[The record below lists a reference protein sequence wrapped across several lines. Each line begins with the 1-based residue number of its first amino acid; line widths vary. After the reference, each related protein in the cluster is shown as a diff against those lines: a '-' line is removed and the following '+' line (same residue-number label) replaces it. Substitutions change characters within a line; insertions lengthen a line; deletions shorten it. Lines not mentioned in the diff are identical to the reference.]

1 MRPFKS
7 TLFGPSGGLLWHWR
21 ALRAWRKHADLRDQI
36 EHWLLDWQPSVSTLV
51 LVGPSAGWTLSQRFL
66 ARFKTIVAIDLDPSA
81 RPLFWFAHGKSLAA
95 SGTQIRWLHGD
106 FAEVL
111 PRLLGADAPVAVL
124 FCNVLGQLGV
134 ERSDYQQVLGALPHT
149 LRSVHWAS
157 YHDRYSADAGCVP
170 EAARKQFESM
180 SGMDSSTLLSM
191 GCKGEWTDHG
201 TGVLLPDNWPRRYL
215 PWLLTAR
222 KFHWL
227 EAGTVPLLTDCGVS

>member
-1 MRPFKS
+1 
-7 TLFGPSGGLLWHWR
+7 LLWHWR
-21 ALRAWRKHADLRDQI
+21 ALRARRLHADLREQL
-36 EHWLLDWQPSVSTLV
+36 EQWLLDWQPAANTLV
-51 LVGPSAGWTLSQRFL
+51 LVGPSAGWTLPHRFL
-66 ARFKTIVAIDLDPSA
+66 ARFETIVAIDLDPSA
-81 RPLFWFAHGKSLAA
+81 RPLFWLAHGKALAA
-95 SGTQIRWLHGD
+95 SGLTLHWVHGD
-106 FAEVL
+106 FVEVL
-111 PRLLGADAPVAVL
+111 PGLLSADMAVL

-134 ERSDYQQVLGALPHT
+134 ERSDYQQVLAALPHT

-170 EAARKQFESM
+170 EAARKPFESM